1 MKIVTPLLSDKDS
14 DFNSVIINKIGHYF
28 SIKNFK
34 QDISIISN
42 LDVRLVF
49 FILNSA
55 DKTQL
60 LTMALSICENLN
72 KRIVIICS
80 DPLPNIVRNHKNI
93 FFIIETNSNHL
104 TSQFE
109 ELKAKTQHMF
119 ESHFD
124 IDRDTNN
131 NNQLPVKVFTSE
143 VINFVMDNINKEIRE
158 TEIAEKCHCSTTYFS
173 KKFHLHFG
181 VSFRDFVCDKRIL
194 LAKKL
199 IEADTES
206 KIAVIA
212 YQCGYKDVSYFSRIF
227 KKRTG
232 VTPAS
237 YRRACTDNG
246 KQRT

>member
-1 MKIVTPLLSDKDS
+1 MKLITPLLSDIDS
-14 DFNSVIINKIGHYF
+14 EFNSIIINKISRYF
-28 SIKNFK
+28 PVENFQ
-34 QDISIISN
+34 QDISVISN
-42 LDVRLVF
+42 LDVRIVF
-49 FILNSA
+49 FILNRES
-55 DKTQL
+55 KIQL

-72 KRIVIICS
+72 KRIVLISPFEI
-80 DPLPNIVRNHKNI
+80 PNIIRNHKNI
-93 FFIIETNSNHL
+93 FFIIETSNNHL
-104 TSQFE
+104 TSAFE
-109 ELKAKTQHMF
+109 ELKSKTQHIF
-119 ESHFD
+119 DPHFD
-124 IDRDTNN
+124 LDRKTNN
-131 NNQLPVKVFTSE
+131 NNQLSAKLFTSE
-143 VINFVMDNINKEIRE
+143 VVNFVMDNINKEIRE

-206 KIAVIA
+206 KIAVIS

-237 YRRACTDNG
+237 YRRACTDNR
-246 KQRT
+246 KR

>member
-1 MKIVTPLLSDKDS
+1 MKVVTPLLTDKDS
-14 DFNSVIINKIGHYF
+14 EFNSVIINKIGHYF
-28 SIKNFK
+28 PIENHK

-49 FILNSA
+49 FILNRP
-55 DKTQL
+55 DKIQL

-72 KRIVIICS
+72 KRIIIICS
-80 DPLPNIVRNHKNI
+80 NPLPNTVRNHKSI
-93 FFIIETNSNHL
+93 FFIIDTNSNHL
-104 TSQFE
+104 TSTFE
-109 ELKAKTQHMF
+109 ELMRKTQHIF
-119 ESHFD
+119 DPHFD
-124 IDRDTNN
+124 LDRDINN
-131 NNQLPVKVFTSE
+131 NNQLPAKLFTSE
-143 VINFVMDNINKEIRE
+143 VVNFVMDNINKEIRE

-237 YRRACTDNG
+237 YRRACTDNR
-246 KQRT
+246 KR

>member
-14 DFNSVIINKIGHYF
+14 DFNSVIINKMGHYF

-55 DKTQL
+55 DKIQL

>member
-1 MKIVTPLLSDKDS
+1 MKVVTPLLSDKDS
-14 DFNSVIINKIGHYF
+14 EFNTVIINKISHYF
-28 SIKNFK
+28 LIENHK

-49 FILNSA
+49 FILNRP
-55 DKTQL
+55 DKLQL

-80 DPLPNIVRNHKNI
+80 DQLPNIVRNHKNI

-104 TSQFE
+104 TSIFE
-109 ELKAKTQHMF
+109 ELKRKTQHIF

-124 IDRDTNN
+124 LDRDINN
-131 NNQLPVKVFTSE
+131 NNQLPTKLFTSE
-143 VINFVMDNINKEIRE
+143 VVNYVMDNINKEIRE

-181 VSFRDFVCDKRIL
+181 VSFRDFVCDKRVL

-237 YRRACTDNG
+237 YRRACTDNR
-246 KQRT
+246 KR

>member
-1 MKIVTPLLSDKDS
+1 MKLTTPLLTDRDS
-14 DFNSVIINKIGHYF
+14 EFNAIIINKINHYF
-28 SIKNFK
+28 PIDNFG
-34 QDISIISN
+34 QDVSIISN

-49 FILNSA
+49 FILNRT
-55 DKTQL
+55 DKLQL
-60 LTMALSICENLN
+60 LTIALSICENLN

-80 DPLPNIVRNHKNI
+80 SSLPNIVRNHKNV

-104 TSQFE
+104 TSTFE
-109 ELKAKTQHMF
+109 ELKRKTQHIF
-119 ESHFD
+119 EPHFD
-124 IDRDTNN
+124 LDRDMNN
-131 NNQLPVKVFTSE
+131 NNHLPAKLFTSE
-143 VINFVMDNINKEIRE
+143 VVNFVMDNINKEIKE
-158 TEIAEKCHCSTTYFS
+158 IEIAEKCHCSTTYFS

-199 IEADTES
+199 IETDTES
-206 KIAVIA
+206 KIAVIS

-237 YRRACTDNG
+237 YRRACTDNR
-246 KQRT
+246 KR

>member
-1 MKIVTPLLSDKDS
+1 MKLITPLLSDIDS
-14 DFNSVIINKIGHYF
+14 EFNSIIINKISRYF
-28 SIKNFK
+28 PVENFQ
-34 QDISIISN
+34 QDISVISN
-42 LDVRLVF
+42 LDVRIVF
-49 FILNSA
+49 FILNRES
-55 DKTQL
+55 KIQL

-72 KRIVIICS
+72 KRIVLISPFEI
-80 DPLPNIVRNHKNI
+80 PNIIRNHKNI
-93 FFIIETNSNHL
+93 FFIIETSNNHL
-104 TSQFE
+104 TSAFE
-109 ELKAKTQHMF
+109 ELKSKTQHIF
-119 ESHFD
+119 DPHFD
-124 IDRDTNN
+124 LDRKTNN
-131 NNQLPVKVFTSE
+131 NNQLSAKLFTSE
-143 VINFVMDNINKEIRE
+143 VVNFVMDNINKEIRE

-237 YRRACTDNG
+237 YRRACMDNR
-246 KQRT
+246 KR

>member
-1 MKIVTPLLSDKDS
+1 MKIVTPLLSDKES
-14 DFNSVIINKIGHYF
+14 DFNSVIINKIGNYF
-28 SIKNFK
+28 SIENFK

-80 DPLPNIVRNHKNI
+80 DPLPNIVLNHKNI

-119 ESHFD
+119 EPHFD
-124 IDRDTNN
+124 IDRDTNS

-143 VINFVMDNINKEIRE
+143 VVNFVMDNINKEIRE

>member
-1 MKIVTPLLSDKDS
+1 MEVITPLLTDKDS
-14 DFNSVIINKIGHYF
+14 DFNAVIINKISHYF
-28 SIKNFK
+28 SIKNFG

-49 FILNSA
+49 FILNKT
-55 DKTQL
+55 DKLQL
-60 LTMALSICENLN
+60 LTMALAICENLN

-93 FFIIETNSNHL
+93 FFIIETNSKHL
-104 TSQFE
+104 TSKFE
-109 ELKAKTQHMF
+109 ELQRKTQHIF
-119 ESHFD
+119 EPHFD
-124 IDRDTNN
+124 LDRDTNN
-131 NNQLPVKVFTSE
+131 NNQLPAKLFTSE
-143 VINFVMDNINKEIRE
+143 VVNFVMDNINKEIRE

-206 KIAVIA
+206 KIAVIS
-212 YQCGYKDVSYFSRIF
+212 YLCGYKDVSYFSRIF

-237 YRRACTDNG
+237 YRRACTDNR
-246 KQRT
+246 KR

>member
-1 MKIVTPLLSDKDS
+1 MKLITPLLSDIDS
-14 DFNSVIINKIGHYF
+14 EFNSIIINKVSRYF
-28 SIKNFK
+28 PVENFQ
-34 QDISIISN
+34 QDISVISN
-42 LDVRLVF
+42 LDVRIVF
-49 FILNSA
+49 FILNRES
-55 DKTQL
+55 KIQL

-72 KRIVIICS
+72 KRIVLISPFEI
-80 DPLPNIVRNHKNI
+80 PNIIRNHKNI
-93 FFIIETNSNHL
+93 FFIIETSNNHL
-104 TSQFE
+104 TSAFE
-109 ELKAKTQHMF
+109 ELKSKTQHIF
-119 ESHFD
+119 DPHFD
-124 IDRDTNN
+124 LDRKTNN
-131 NNQLPVKVFTSE
+131 NNQLSAKLFTSE
-143 VINFVMDNINKEIRE
+143 VVNFVMDNINKEIRE

-206 KIAVIA
+206 KIAVIS

-237 YRRACTDNG
+237 YRRACMDNR
-246 KQRT
+246 KR

>member
-1 MKIVTPLLSDKDS
+1 MKIVTPLLTDKDS
-14 DFNSVIINKIGHYF
+14 EFNSVIINKIGHYF
-28 SIKNFK
+28 PIENHK

-49 FILNSA
+49 FILNRP
-55 DKTQL
+55 DKIQL

-72 KRIVIICS
+72 KRIIIICS
-80 DPLPNIVRNHKNI
+80 NPLPNTVRNHKSI
-93 FFIIETNSNHL
+93 FFIIDTNSNHL
-104 TSQFE
+104 TSTFE
-109 ELKAKTQHMF
+109 ELMRKTQHIF
-119 ESHFD
+119 EPHFD
-124 IDRDTNN
+124 LDRDINN
-131 NNQLPVKVFTSE
+131 NNQLPAKLFTSE
-143 VINFVMDNINKEIRE
+143 VVNFVMDNINKEIRE

-237 YRRACTDNG
+237 YRRACTDNR
-246 KQRT
+246 KR

>member
-1 MKIVTPLLSDKDS
+1 MKLITPLLSDIDS
-14 DFNSVIINKIGHYF
+14 EFNSIIIKKISRYF
-28 SIKNFK
+28 PVENFR

-49 FILNSA
+49 FILNRT
-55 DKTQL
+55 DKLQL

-72 KRIVIICS
+72 KRIIIICS
-80 DPLPNIVRNHKNI
+80 VPIPNIVRNHKNV
-93 FFIIETNSNHL
+93 FFIIETSSNHL
-104 TSQFE
+104 TNSFE
-109 ELKAKTQHMF
+109 ELKTKTEHIF
-119 ESHFD
+119 EPHFD
-124 IDRDTNN
+124 IDRDANN
-131 NNQLPVKVFTSE
+131 NNQLPAKLFASE
-143 VINFVMDNINKEIRE
+143 VVSFVMDNINKEIRE

-206 KIAVIA
+206 KIAVIS

-237 YRRACTDNG
+237 YRRACTDNR
-246 KQRT
+246 KR

>member
-1 MKIVTPLLSDKDS
+1 MKLITPLLSDIDS
-14 DFNSVIINKIGHYF
+14 EFNSIIINKVSRYF
-28 SIKNFK
+28 PVENFQ
-34 QDISIISN
+34 QDISVISN
-42 LDVRLVF
+42 LDVRIVF
-49 FILNSA
+49 FILNRESEI
-55 DKTQL
+55 QL

-72 KRIVIICS
+72 KRIVLISPFKI
-80 DPLPNIVRNHKNI
+80 PNIIRNHKNI
-93 FFIIETNSNHL
+93 FFIIETSNNHL
-104 TSQFE
+104 TSAFE
-109 ELKAKTQHMF
+109 ELKSKTQHIF
-119 ESHFD
+119 DPHFD
-124 IDRDTNN
+124 LDRKTNN
-131 NNQLPVKVFTSE
+131 NNQLSAKLFTSE
-143 VINFVMDNINKEIRE
+143 VVNFVMDNINKEIRE

-206 KIAVIA
+206 KIAVIS

-237 YRRACTDNG
+237 YRRACMDNR
-246 KQRT
+246 KR

>member
-55 DKTQL
+55 DKIQL

-206 KIAVIA
+206 KIAVIS

-246 KQRT
+246 KQRA

>member
-49 FILNSA
+49 FILNSS
-55 DKTQL
+55 DKIQL

-131 NNQLPVKVFTSE
+131 NNQLPVKAFTSE
-143 VINFVMDNINKEIRE
+143 VVNFVMDNINKEIRE

-206 KIAVIA
+206 KIAVIS

-246 KQRT
+246 KQRA

>member
-1 MKIVTPLLSDKDS
+1 MKLITPLLSDIDS
-14 DFNSVIINKIGHYF
+14 EFNSIIIKKISRYF
-28 SIKNFK
+28 PVDNFK

-49 FILNSA
+49 FILNRV
-55 DKTQL
+55 DELQL
-60 LTMALSICENLN
+60 LTMSLSICENLN

-80 DPLPNIVRNHKNI
+80 DQIPNIIRNHKNVL
-93 FFIIETNSNHL
+93 FVIETNSNHL
-104 TSQFE
+104 TSTFE
-109 ELKAKTQHMF
+109 ELKRKTQHIF
-119 ESHFD
+119 DPHFD
-124 IDRDTNN
+124 LDRDTNN
-131 NNQLPVKVFTSE
+131 NNQLPAKLFTSE
-143 VINFVMDNINKEIRE
+143 VVNFVMDNINKEIKE
-158 TEIAEKCHCSTTYFS
+158 TVIAERCHCSTTYFS

-206 KIAVIA
+206 KIAVIS

-237 YRRACTDNG
+237 YRRACTDNR
-246 KQRT
+246 KR

>member
-1 MKIVTPLLSDKDS
+1 MRVVTPLLSDKDS
-14 DFNSVIINKIGHYF
+14 KFNAVIINKISHYF
-28 SIKNFK
+28 PIENFG

-42 LDVRLVF
+42 LNVRLVF
-49 FILNSA
+49 FILNKP
-55 DKTQL
+55 DKLQL
-60 LTMALSICENLN
+60 LTMALSICKNLN

-80 DPLPNIVRNHKNI
+80 DTLPNIVRNHKNI
-93 FFIIETNSNHL
+93 FFIIETSSKHL
-104 TSQFE
+104 TSTFE
-109 ELKAKTQHMF
+109 ELKAKTQHIF
-119 ESHFD
+119 EPHFD
-124 IDRDTNN
+124 LDRDTNN
-131 NNQLPVKVFTSE
+131 NNQLPAKLFTSE
-143 VINFVMDNINKEIRE
+143 VVNFVMDNINKEIKE

-199 IEADTES
+199 IEADTDL
-206 KIAVIA
+206 KIAVIS

-237 YRRACTDNG
+237 YRRACTDNR
-246 KQRT
+246 KR

>member
-1 MKIVTPLLSDKDS
+1 MKVVTPLLSDKDS
-14 DFNSVIINKIGHYF
+14 DFNAVIINKISHYF
-28 SIKNFK
+28 PIENFG
-34 QDISIISN
+34 QDISIISS

-49 FILNSA
+49 FILNKP
-55 DKTQL
+55 DKLQL

-72 KRIVIICS
+72 KRIVLICS
-80 DPLPNIVRNHKNI
+80 DPLPNIVLNHKNI
-93 FFIIETNSNHL
+93 FFIIETNSKHL
-104 TSQFE
+104 TSTFE
-109 ELKAKTQHMF
+109 ELKTKTQHIF
-119 ESHFD
+119 DPHFD
-124 IDRDTNN
+124 LDRDTNN
-131 NNQLPVKVFTSE
+131 NNQLPAKLFTSE
-143 VINFVMDNINKEIRE
+143 VVNFVMDNINKEIRE

-206 KIAVIA
+206 KIAVIS

-237 YRRACTDNG
+237 YRRACTDNR
-246 KQRT
+246 KR

>member
-1 MKIVTPLLSDKDS
+1 MKIVTPLLSDQES
-14 DFNSVIINKIGHYF
+14 DFNSVIINKISHYF
-28 SIKNFK
+28 SIANFK

-49 FILNSA
+49 FILNTP
-55 DKTQL
+55 DKIQL

-143 VINFVMDNINKEIRE
+143 VVNFVMDNINKEIRE
-158 TEIAEKCHCSTTYFS
+158 IEIAEKCHCSTTYFS

>member
-1 MKIVTPLLSDKDS
+1 MKLITPLLSDIDS
-14 DFNSVIINKIGHYF
+14 EFNSIIINKVSRYF
-28 SIKNFK
+28 PVENFQ
-34 QDISIISN
+34 QDISVISN
-42 LDVRLVF
+42 LDVRIVF
-49 FILNSA
+49 FILNRESEI
-55 DKTQL
+55 QL

-72 KRIVIICS
+72 KRIVLISPFEI
-80 DPLPNIVRNHKNI
+80 PNIIRNHKNI
-93 FFIIETNSNHL
+93 FFIIETSNNHL
-104 TSQFE
+104 TSAFE
-109 ELKAKTQHMF
+109 ELKSKTQHIF
-119 ESHFD
+119 DPHFD
-124 IDRDTNN
+124 LDRKTNNN
-131 NNQLPVKVFTSE
+131 NNQLSAKLFTSE
-143 VINFVMDNINKEIRE
+143 VVNFVMDNINKEIRE

-206 KIAVIA
+206 KIAVIS

-237 YRRACTDNG
+237 YRRACMDNR
-246 KQRT
+246 KR

>member
-1 MKIVTPLLSDKDS
+1 MKVVTPLLSDKDS
-14 DFNSVIINKIGHYF
+14 DFNAVIINKISNYF
-28 SIKNFK
+28 PIKNCK
-34 QDISIISN
+34 QDISVISN

-49 FILNSA
+49 FILNRP
-55 DKTQL
+55 DKLQL

-80 DPLPNIVRNHKNI
+80 DSLPNIIRNHKNI

-104 TSQFE
+104 TSTFE
-109 ELKAKTQHMF
+109 ELKSKTQHIF

-124 IDRDTNN
+124 LDRNINN
-131 NNQLPVKVFTSE
+131 NNQLPAKLFTSE
-143 VINFVMDNINKEIRE
+143 VVNFVMDNINKEIRE

-237 YRRACTDNG
+237 YRRACTDNR
-246 KQRT
+246 KR

>member
-55 DKTQL
+55 DKIQL

>member
-1 MKIVTPLLSDKDS
+1 MKIVTPLLTDKDS
-14 DFNSVIINKIGHYF
+14 EFNSVIINKIGHYF
-28 SIKNFK
+28 PIENHK

-49 FILNSA
+49 FILNRP
-55 DKTQL
+55 DKIQL

-72 KRIVIICS
+72 KRIIIICS
-80 DPLPNIVRNHKNI
+80 NPLPNTVRNHKSI
-93 FFIIETNSNHL
+93 FFIIDTNSNHL
-104 TSQFE
+104 TSTFE
-109 ELKAKTQHMF
+109 ELMRKTQHIF
-119 ESHFD
+119 DPHFD
-124 IDRDTNN
+124 LDRDINN
-131 NNQLPVKVFTSE
+131 NNQLPAKLFTSE
-143 VINFVMDNINKEIRE
+143 VVNFVMDNINKEIRE

-237 YRRACTDNG
+237 YRRACTDNR
-246 KQRT
+246 KR

>member
-1 MKIVTPLLSDKDS
+1 MKVVTPLLSDKDS
-14 DFNSVIINKIGHYF
+14 DFNAVIINKISHYF
-28 SIKNFK
+28 PIKNCK
-34 QDISIISN
+34 QDISVISN

-49 FILNSA
+49 FILNRP
-55 DKTQL
+55 DKLQL
-60 LTMALSICENLN
+60 LTMALSICKNLN

-80 DPLPNIVRNHKNI
+80 DSLPNIIRNHKNI

-104 TSQFE
+104 TSTFE
-109 ELKAKTQHMF
+109 ELKSKTQHIF

-124 IDRDTNN
+124 LDRNINN
-131 NNQLPVKVFTSE
+131 NNQLPAKLFTSE
-143 VINFVMDNINKEIRE
+143 VVNFVMDNINKEIRE

-237 YRRACTDNG
+237 YRRTCMDNR
-246 KQRT
+246 KR

>member
-1 MKIVTPLLSDKDS
+1 MKLITPLLSDIDS
-14 DFNSVIINKIGHYF
+14 EFNSIIINKISRYF
-28 SIKNFK
+28 PVENFQ
-34 QDISIISN
+34 QDISVISN
-42 LDVRLVF
+42 LDVRIVF
-49 FILNSA
+49 FILNRESEI
-55 DKTQL
+55 QL

-72 KRIVIICS
+72 KRIVLVSPFEI
-80 DPLPNIVRNHKNI
+80 PNIIRNHKNI
-93 FFIIETNSNHL
+93 FFIIETSNNHL
-104 TSQFE
+104 TSAFE
-109 ELKAKTQHMF
+109 ELKSKTQHIF
-119 ESHFD
+119 DPHFD
-124 IDRDTNN
+124 LDRKTNN
-131 NNQLPVKVFTSE
+131 NNQLSAKLFTSE
-143 VINFVMDNINKEIRE
+143 VVNFVMNNINKEIRE

-206 KIAVIA
+206 KIAVIS

-237 YRRACTDNG
+237 YRRACMDNR
-246 KQRT
+246 KR

>member
-1 MKIVTPLLSDKDS
+1 MKIVTPLLSDKES
-14 DFNSVIINKIGHYF
+14 DFNSVIINKISHYF
-28 SIKNFK
+28 SIANFK

-49 FILNSA
+49 FILNTP
-55 DKTQL
+55 DKIQL

-131 NNQLPVKVFTSE
+131 NNQLPVKAFTSE
-143 VINFVMDNINKEIRE
+143 VVNFVMDNINKEIRE